1 MTVIVTV
8 KSRLTNCRA
17 RRPSPVQAT
26 RFSNGAK
33 TLTLDLADMRTSH
46 RLDLK
51 LGTAASADI
60 TRALYI
66 TVPALAE

>member
-1 MTVIVTV
+1 M
-8 KSRLTNCRA
+8 
-17 RRPSPVQAT
+17 QAT